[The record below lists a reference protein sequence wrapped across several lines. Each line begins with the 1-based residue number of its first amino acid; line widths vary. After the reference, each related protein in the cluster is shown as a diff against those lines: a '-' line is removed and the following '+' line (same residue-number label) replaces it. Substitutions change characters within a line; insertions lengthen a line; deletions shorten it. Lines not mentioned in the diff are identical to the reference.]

1 MSVPR
6 GLALTALCAMSLG
19 LFLPASSSAQVY
31 EAARRSLDL
40 SPDPISRSPRLL
52 GMGRLTLADDPHNR
66 LGLWDFAANPVGVLD
81 ADSVST
87 FDLRPATASAAG
99 VHSPVGLGRERQ
111 YVASREL
118 RLGFEAWRRT
128 ENGNAYGFVGDAANL
143 RTDRP
148 FSDDSEV
155 RGTFR
160 EPSATAIIN
169 GKMPFFQSE
178 RMRYALVGTYS
189 NENQVDQYRTLFS
202 NAVGDYLGRT
212 GDVLPPPD
220 FFTPDE
226 YRISTLGGG
235 LGFSYRLAS
244 WSNTALVFNARSS
257 RVEGENSSVIHDSGT
272 GEDRGY
278 YGIQATQMGHLGDQV
293 EWIYDIQNWSS
304 SSEDRWVFT
313 LKAGLNQEPFAGRG
327 KLLDREE
334 NALVGRGR
342 LRWTAGALTLGGSYD
357 HGSRTVEITP
367 PDIGDRTSFNYFRNV
382 AAHRDGADSLA
393 LPDSVVHNKA
403 EETFWSAAGGGS
415 WRLGRGSVGLEYHYA
430 EQKLVQTEAGEGPQ
444 RRIWDVR
451 GGAEFACTAVLA
463 GRLGYIYRDD
473 DRDLLTQ
480 DNEYTS
486 HSVTLGVGLMPRGAM
501 WGFDLGYAIEWLRPT
516 FDNQDDPSE
525 SRQQLSGQIRWAF

>member
-1 MSVPR
+1 MSVSR
-6 GLALTALCAMSLG
+6 GLVLTALCAMSLG
-19 LFLPASSSAQVY
+19 LILPASSSAQVY

-40 SPDPISRSPRLL
+40 SPDPIARSPRLL

-66 LGLWDFAANPVGVLD
+66 LGMWDFAGNPLGVLE

-99 VHSPVGLGRERQ
+99 KHTPVGLGRERQ
-111 YVASREL
+111 YLASREV

-128 ENGNAYGFVGDAANL
+128 ESGNAYGFIGDAANL

-148 FSDDSEV
+148 FSDDSEI

-160 EPSATAIIN
+160 EPAATGILN
-169 GKMPFFQSE
+169 GKMPYFQSE
-178 RMRYALVGTYS
+178 RMRYAFTATYS
-189 NENQVDQYRTLFS
+189 SENQIDQYRTLFS
-202 NAVGDYLGRT
+202 NAAGDYLGRK

-226 YRISTLGGG
+226 YRISTLGGAAG
-235 LGFSYRLAS
+235 LSYRLAS
-244 WSNTALVFNARSS
+244 WSNTAVVFHARSS
-257 RVEGENSSVIHDSGT
+257 RIEGENSSVIHDSGT
-272 GEDRGY
+272 GEDRPY
-278 YGIQATQMGHLGDQV
+278 YGIQATETGRAGPID
-293 EWIYDIQNWSS
+293 WIYDVQSWKSA
-304 SSEDRWVFT
+304 SEDRWVFT
-313 LKAGLNQEPFAGRG
+313 LKAGLNQVPFAGRG

-334 NALVGRGR
+334 TGLVGRGR
-342 LRWTAGALTLGGSYD
+342 VRWVAGKLTLGGSID

-393 LPDSVVHNKA
+393 IPDSVVYEKA
-403 EETFWSAAGGGS
+403 EETYWGAAGGAT
-415 WRLGRGSVGLEYHYA
+415 WALGHGSVGFEYHYA
-430 EQKLVQTEAGEGPQ
+430 EQKLVQTLAGEGPQ

-451 GGAEFACTAVLA
+451 TGLEYSCTPVLS
-463 GRLGYIYRDD
+463 GRLGYLFRDD

-480 DNEYTS
+480 RNEFTS
-486 HSVTLGVGLMPRGAM
+486 HSVTLGLGLMPRGAI

-516 FDNQDDPSE
+516 FDSADDPSE
-525 SRQQLSGQIRWAF
+525 SRQPNPPATSV